1 MKKSAR
7 IILITLL
14 SFALYFILD
23 ELYFRSLR
31 SSINANLNQIGISHI
46 ITYIIL
52 GIPIFIGTLLLHQPK
67 DFFKSLGLDKPILQG
82 AIFSFLCT
90 LPMFLGYG
98 SVFEF
103 NSNISVDRILVG
115 VLAAA
120 FFEELY
126 FRGFLFGQLFRYTKL
141 GFIPAV
147 ILGAVLFGL
156 VHLYQGKETSEIIGI
171 FLVTFSGGLLFAWL
185 YAEWNYNLWV
195 PIFLHLFM
203 NLSWDLFNVD
213 DSALGG
219 NYANIFRMATIALS
233 IILTIIYKRRRAWS
247 MEVNRKTL
255 LRRV

>member
-1 MKKSAR
+1 MTKGQKT
-7 IILITLL
+7 ILITLL
-14 SFALYFILD
+14 AFAAYFILD

-31 SSINANLNQIGISHI
+31 SSINSSLQQIGLSHT
-46 ITYIIL
+46 ITYLIL
-52 GIPIFIGTLLLHQPK
+52 GIPIFLGTVLLHEQK
-67 DFFKSLGLDKPILQG
+67 DFFKSLGLNKSILQG
-82 AIFSFLCT
+82 AAFSFLCT

-103 NSNISVDRILVG
+103 NSNISLDKILIG
-115 VLAAA
+115 VIAAA
-120 FFEELY
+120 LFEELY

-147 ILGAVLFGL
+147 ILGAILFGL

-219 NYANIFRMATIALS
+219 HYANIFRMATIALS
-233 IILTIIYKRRRAWS
+233 IILTIIYKRRRGWS

-255 LRRV
+255 LKD